1 MRRLDDISIRRL
13 QELPIAEVVER
24 YTHLTPSPNNTIC
37 CPFHAEKT
45 PSCHLYSDHL
55 HCFGC
60 GAHTDNIG
68 FVMQYKNVPFA
79 QACQSLAETFHIEL
93 TYQDSPQHN
102 TRTTQED
109 EHLRTLQQTLNTIRT
124 LSIQTLNN
132 AVPNDTS
139 RKLEVGSR
147 EIESADTSNF
157 KLPTS
162 NLSAALI
169 ARFGNPHNPQSWCA
183 TWGLGYLPYGTLRA
197 WAADNNSTEQL
208 LELGLLTHS
217 KKDGSLYSPF
227 ENRLLVPITNHWGH
241 VVGFAARALNNT
253 APNGAST
260 KLEVGSR
267 EVESD
272 ELRVTS
278 EKAAEPPIRN
288 SSFVIRNSERSA
300 PKYINSPASALF
312 KKGNMLFGLAE
323 ARSTIH
329 KTQTAHLVEGYTDVM
344 RLHEVGVN
352 SAVARMGTALTDEQI
367 ALLKRAG
374 AQNIVILPDNDSAG
388 IAAALKD
395 SLALL
400 KKGFAVSIAL
410 LGNKGDDPDSLFAPK
425 GAVTSDEC
433 THTEC
438 RGEARLARRI
448 DAGGEYSISPA
459 ITNKDF

>member
-79 QACQSLAETFHIEL
+79 QACQLLAETFHIEL
-93 TYQDSPQHN
+93 TYQDAPSNPNQPS
-102 TRTTQED
+102 RSAQE
-109 EHLRTLQQTLNTIRT
+109 EAHLQLLRQTLNQVRT
-124 LSIQTLNN
+124 LAIQLIQKQNTLVNN
-132 AVPNDTS
+132 KN
-139 RKLEVGSR
+139 
-147 EIESADTSNF
+147 
-157 KLPTS
+157 
-162 NLSAALI
+162 I

-183 TWGLGYLPYGTLRA
+183 TWGLGYLPHGTLRA

-227 ENRLLVPITNHWGH
+227 ENRLLIPITNHWGH
-241 VVGFAARALNNT
+241 VVGFAARTLNNT

-278 EKAAEPPIRN
+278 EKAQEGESADTSNLKLPTSN
-288 SSFVIRNSERSA
+288 LSKA

-312 KKGNMLFGLAE
+312 KKGNILFGLAE

-344 RLHEVGVN
+344 RLHEVGVH

-438 RGEARLARRI
+438 RGEACLARRI
-448 DAGGEYSISPA
+448 DAGGEYSTSPA
-459 ITNKDF
+459 ITDNDVLE